1 MREEV
6 VLARTDQS
14 DGLTR
19 VMVEYVIRL
28 LIIKLKTKIFNINII
43 V

>member
-1 MREEV
+1 MLMREEV

-19 VMVEYVIRL
+19 VMVEYVILFTLFYIRL
-28 LIIKLKTKIFNINII
+28 AK
-43 V
+43 